1 MKISSTLITVTSYIV
16 SGVLWLLG
24 ILTFL
29 FNILGL
35 WAPWHLACFGF
46 VLFIPIP
53 IILNIV
59 AIIFSAVNEE
69 KNIRRKYL
77 IINSISL
84 GISLLFI
91 AFTVIVSAGWFW

>member
-35 WAPWHLACFGF
+35 WAPWHLAGFGF

-84 GISLLFI
+84 GITLFFI